1 MNEFGTPMGFE
12 SEAMLPPGQNKP
24 HQRLMAESGLEM
36 SLDAGTAMLIG
47 SAVGV
52 VGGIIGGSK
61 SASAARQAAKQ
72 QNEAAARQLGYDTEL
87 WEMSKEKIH
96 ADRDHAIQE
105 IETQK
110 RNEQRTAE
118 VQDASNLKKYNYDMM
133 IRNREQYSLNE
144 QFAKSNRI
152 YGEQLDFNQVA
163 AGAGADDQIRQLEEA
178 RYEAAFDQQELNIES
193 IIAEGKARAK
203 GMAGR
208 SARKYQQ
215 ALNADV
221 GLQLAMISQ
230 SLAGEERNTRS
241 VLGEINRDWRAADIA
256 AEAQRML
263 NPGELPLPIVP
274 YQTPMAEWIMP
285 REIGEFDF
293 GPRPVMGAMASP
305 SAAANMAWG
314 TAITGIAGNVSAGFG
329 AYAGTKA

>member
-1 MNEFGTPMGFE
+1 MIE
-12 SEAMLPPGQNKP
+12 
-24 HQRLMAESGLEM
+24 
-36 SLDAGTAMLIG
+36 
-47 SAVGV
+47 
-52 VGGIIGGSK
+52 
-61 SASAARQAAKQ
+61 
-72 QNEAAARQLGYDTEL
+72 
-87 WEMSKEKIH
+87 EK
-96 ADRDHAIQE
+96 
-105 IETQK
+105 
-110 RNEQRTAE
+110 N
-118 VQDASNLKKYNYDMM
+118 
-133 IRNREQYSLNE
+133 
-144 QFAKSNRI
+144 
-152 YGEQLDFNQVA
+152 
-163 AGAGADDQIRQLEEA
+163 